1 MMLDSRV
8 AEMLMACDSDAGF
21 KSGRDVNGM

>member
-8 AEMLMACDSDAGF
+8 AEMLMACDNDVGF
-21 KSGRDVNGM
+21 RSGRDVSGM

>member
-1 MMLDSRV
+1 MMLGARV
-8 AEMLMACDSDAGF
+8 AEMLVECDSDAGF